1 MIKIYFGNDTIK
13 IRTAA
18 QKEVEKFVSAG
29 GRMEFVDSDSYEEGM
44 LLNLAM
50 GNSLFGD
57 KIVFL
62 LEYPLAN
69 TKVRDDLEKN
79 FSQLEESEQLFVVIE
94 GALKAE
100 QKKLWSK
107 CSRMEEFKA
116 EAGESF
122 NVFALGDAILKRD
135 RKALWLI
142 WSEARLLGI
151 APEELVGIIWWQLK
165 SLRLAGLTSSA
176 EEAGMKGF
184 PYQKSKRGLAK
195 FAVEDPEKLSRSLI
209 ETYHQS
215 RLGYLDLDMAMERW
229 LLRL

>member
-1 MIKIYFGNDTIK
+1 MLKLFCGNDTVRV
-13 IRTAA
+13 RTAA
-18 QKEVEKFVSAG
+18 QKEVEKFVSLG

-79 FSQLEESEQLFVVIE
+79 FPQLEQSEQLFVVIE
-94 GALKAE
+94 GPLKAE
-100 QKKLWSK
+100 QKKLWNKYSQ
-107 CSRMEEFKA
+107 MEEFKA
-116 EAGESF
+116 EAAERF
-122 NVFALGDAILKRD
+122 NVFALGEAILKRD

-151 APEELVGIIWWQLK
+151 PPEELVGIIWWQLK
-165 SLRLAGLTSSA
+165 SLRLAALAQSA
-176 EEAGMKGF
+176 EEAGMKDY
-184 PYQKSKRGLAK
+184 PYQKSKRALVK
-195 FAVEDPEKLSRSLI
+195 FPEGETEKLSRSLI
-209 ETYHQS
+209 DTYHQS
-215 RLGYLDLDMAMERW
+215 RLGYLDMDMAIERW